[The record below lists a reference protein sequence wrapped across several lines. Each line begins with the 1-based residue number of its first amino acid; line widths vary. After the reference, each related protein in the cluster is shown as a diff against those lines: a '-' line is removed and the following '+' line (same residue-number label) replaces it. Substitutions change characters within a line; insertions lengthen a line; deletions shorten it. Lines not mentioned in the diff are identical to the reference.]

1 MKPHSGNRE
10 WFKQGKK
17 IEFTWGYADCNNKQ
31 PFHVSIEPC
40 EEDGSYNA
48 TYKFT
53 EIKCGIEDLAFDIDF
68 TQVFLKDNEKVV
80 FTKGVFD
87 KKPQCQANHGHKVSY
102 TVSKSKTQPLALPD
116 SNYLAECH
124 DDECKL
130 NVDTTGNKVNQEK
143 SAYIW
148 AWFDGQYGKLEHG
161 KAVGPFV
168 MYFCSPSG
176 IVVPHEIN
184 TMLEYDLTKTDRI
197 SFPKWKFM

>member
-1 MKPHSGNRE
+1 
-10 WFKQGKK
+10 
-17 IEFTWGYADCNNKQ
+17 
-31 PFHVSIEPC
+31 
-40 EEDGSYNA
+40 
-48 TYKFT
+48 
-53 EIKCGIEDLAFDIDF
+53 
-68 TQVFLKDNEKVV
+68 LKDNEKVV

-87 KKPQCQANHGHKVSY
+87 KKPQCQANHGHKVIY